1 MWDEACGEIVTATEW
16 TLRRRSST
24 LRAIHGSTRH
34 FMTKMISVALIV
46 GGIVLLYF
54 GGQSFHSFS
63 NDVSRVFTGA
73 PTDRTMFLIAGGV
86 VATVAGLVGLTLS
99 AKR

>member
-1 MWDEACGEIVTATEW
+1 MRNGICGTQPAGEIVTATEW
-16 TLRRRSST
+16 TLRRGPST
-24 LRAIHGSTRH
+24 LRAIHRSTRP

-73 PTDRTMFLIAGGV
+73 PTNKTIYLLAGGAIATIAGLIG
-86 VATVAGLVGLTLS
+86 
-99 AKR
+99 